1 VETRASNDKQ
11 GSASF
16 PSGNGKGYPARRN
29 LPIPTLAE
37 ILQMAP
43 DELSRLDL
51 GLRNLVCATGLP
63 GAEDMDI
70 PEYMRR
76 LEVLAEYVRKKTQR
90 QLPMFR
96 ENPGQFH
103 FPRPVTENF
112 FRIIVLVHALK
123 TDAGLRYNPER
134 ADQKNSDKP
143 FSAKE
148 MLINGLLS
156 DERIGTCNTIP
167 VVIAAVGRRLG
178 YPLYLCCTHQ
188 HVWTRWD
195 GGGERFNIEAS
206 GPNDFSDFDDDH
218 FRSELEPMRKAGI
231 DTSYYLKNLTPAD
244 ELALFL
250 FSRGWVLEDHKRFE
264 EGLPG
269 WAKCCFL
276 APTEPMYSRRAYEV
290 AFETLHVRKFGKPS
304 VRGPDRR
311 PLTSPAIGEDLRK
324 LLPPKVLGMFLSI
337 DGHFHEVRGEVKEA
351 VVSYRKA
358 CAEDPQNP
366 DYRADL
372 ERYLKRLAHEG
383 KSSYETDAVAISLRL
398 DREMA
403 TECEQR
409 GLRFEKAEDWAH
421 AQCAFVQGSAYP
433 RGGTLCGE
441 HLKRTIRK
449 EIAAGKEQRPGPQ
462 APGHHGPPDP
472 RFALPHEL
480 QATIWTMQDLALR
493 SVGRMDEA
501 LAACKEACRLWPTH
515 PLYAQELRRFSQE
528 HARLKAQ
535 EEPPPQAH
543 AGSSLQ
549 GQFVSGG
556 THNVVFTSVSAPVHA
571 SVTCFS
577 GSLFPPITT
586 IKPKE

>member
-1 VETRASNDKQ
+1 VEPTATNVRPVV
-11 GSASF
+11 GLIR
-16 PSGNGKGYPARRN
+16 PGNGNGDPSRRN
-29 LPIPTLAE
+29 LEIPTLAE
-37 ILQMAP
+37 LLQMAP
-43 DELSRLDL
+43 AELSRLDI
-51 GLRNLVCATGLP
+51 GLCNLVCATGLP

-76 LEVLAEYVRKKTQR
+76 LQALAEYVRKKTER
-90 QLPMFR
+90 QLLMFR
-96 ENPGQFH
+96 ENPGQFR

-123 TDAGLRYNPER
+123 TDGGLRYNPER

-143 FSAKE
+143 FSAKD

-195 GGGERFNIEAS
+195 GDGERFNIEAS

-218 FRSELEPMRKAGI
+218 FRSELEPLRKAGI

-264 EGLPG
+264 ESLPA
-269 WAKCCFL
+269 WTKCCFL
-276 APTEPMYSRRAYEV
+276 APAARMYALRAYEV
-290 AFETLHVRKFGKPS
+290 AFEILHVRKFGKPS

-337 DGHFHEVRGEVKEA
+337 DGHFHEVRSEVKEA

-358 CAEDPQNP
+358 CTEDPQNP
-366 DYRADL
+366 DYKADL
-372 ERYLKRLAHEG
+372 ERYLKRLVHEG
-383 KSSYETDAVAISLRL
+383 KSSYETNAVAISLGL

-403 TECEQR
+403 VECEQR
-409 GLRFEKAEDWAH
+409 GLRFEKAGEWAQ
-421 AQCAFVQGSAYP
+421 AQCAFVQGSAFP
-433 RGGTLCGE
+433 KGGTSCGE
-441 HLKRTIRK
+441 HLKRAIRE
-449 EIAAGKEQRPGPQ
+449 EIAAGNEPRPGPQ
-462 APGHHGPPDP
+462 ASGHHGPPDP

-480 QATIWTMQDLALR
+480 QATIWTMRDLALR
-493 SVGRMDEA
+493 SLGRLDEA
-501 LAACKEACRLWPTH
+501 LDACKEACRLWPKN

-528 HARLKAQ
+528 HARLKAK
-535 EEPPPQAH
+535 EKPGPQAH
-543 AGSSLQ
+543 ANSSIQ
-549 GQFVSGG
+549 GQPVSESA
-556 THNVVFTSVSAPVHA
+556 HNVVFTTVSAPVHA

-577 GSLFPPITT
+577 GSLFPLTIT